1 MKGRRADSLRS
12 DKVVD
17 RVGNFARRACVQWE
31 AMEGFHRA
39 RSIGFRLLLAA
50 LVLIPLAAFAERIQ
64 DLPKPT
70 DYVSDFANVLSP
82 QAVERLDRI
91 CAELDHS
98 KADAQIAIV
107 TVHNLDGEDAA
118 EYAIQL
124 EDKWKMGKK
133 GSDRGALVLLAV
145 DDHKYRIDVGY
156 GLEGILNDA
165 KLGDIGRA
173 MVPYL
178 RARDYDSAMILAV
191 GRVAQVIAT
200 DAGVTLG
207 EAPVAPR
214 GHQRESSGS
223 ALAKLIP
230 FLILF
235 LLFGGFGFLRLL
247 FGVGLVS
254 SALGGRRYT
263 GGPFIG
269 GGGWGGGGLGGGG
282 GGGGFG
288 GFGGGSFGG
297 GGAGGDW

>member
-1 MKGRRADSLRS
+1 
-12 DKVVD
+12 
-17 RVGNFARRACVQWE
+17 
-31 AMEGFHRA
+31 MEGFHRV
-39 RSIGFRLLLAA
+39 RSIFSRLVLAGLILFPLAA
-50 LVLIPLAAFAERIQ
+50 LAERVQ

-70 DYVSDFANVLSP
+70 DYVSDFAKVLSP
-82 QAVERLDRI
+82 QAVEQLDRI
-91 CAELDHS
+91 CAQMDHS

-118 EYAIQL
+118 EYAIAL

-133 GSDRGALVLLAV
+133 GGDRGALVLLAV

-165 KLGDIGRA
+165 KIGDIGRA

-178 RARDYDSAMILAV
+178 RARDYDSAVLLAV

-200 DAGVTLG
+200 DAGITLN

-214 GHQRESSGS
+214 RREPSGGS

-247 FGVGLVS
+247 FGAGLLS

-282 GGGGFG
+282 GGSGGGGFG
-288 GFGGGSFGG
+288 GFGGGGFGG